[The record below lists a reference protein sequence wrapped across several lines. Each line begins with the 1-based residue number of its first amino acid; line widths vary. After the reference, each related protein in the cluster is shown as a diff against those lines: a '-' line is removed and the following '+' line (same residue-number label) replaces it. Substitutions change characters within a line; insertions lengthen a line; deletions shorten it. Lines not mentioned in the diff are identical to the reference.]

1 MSQFDITLTV
11 NFNNIPG
18 ISNRAMLEAEKVV
31 AETAQNIQ
39 AYAITVVPV
48 DTGKLQ
54 ASIRTTR
61 DAPLQAAIGPRD
73 VEYCVYVEYGTY
85 KMRAQPYMRPAA
97 ERYREPFI
105 AAMSRIVKP

>member
-1 MSQFDITLTV
+1 MTMIV
-11 NFNNIPG
+11 NFNNIPS
-18 ISNRAMLEAEKVV
+18 ISNRALLAAEGVV

-48 DTGKLQ
+48 DTGRLQ
-54 ASIRTTR
+54 ASIQTTR
-61 DAPLQAAIGPRD
+61 DAPLQATIGPRG

-97 ERYREPFI
+97 ERYRAPFI
-105 AAMSRIVKP
+105 AAMSRIVQP